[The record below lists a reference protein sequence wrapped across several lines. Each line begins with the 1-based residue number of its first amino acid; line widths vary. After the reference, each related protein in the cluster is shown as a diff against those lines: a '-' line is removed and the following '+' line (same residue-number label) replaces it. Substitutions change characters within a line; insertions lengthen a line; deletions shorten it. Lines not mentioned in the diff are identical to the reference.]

1 MPVRGAPR
9 EARQRVA
16 IEIADE
22 AVRPDSDVA
31 TRLRCVEQ
39 LRPGIEKLLEGSAV
53 RQGDVDGN
61 PWRER
66 TVRADI
72 GLGVENHD
80 DGRAIVEMGIEV
92 PPFIAAPFRADALT
106 ILKLRYFNGGDVKSL
121 VIGGT
126 IRQPKSVLAAM
137 HRYSLVRV
145 CVCMKLT
152 IASPSAP
159 TGPRELQLRHL
170 R

>member
-1 MPVRGAPR
+1 MTGLGTPSA
-9 EARQRVA
+9 ALSRQFDVDRYLLDGCRDVVV
-16 IEIADE
+16 IEIAE
-22 AVRPDSDVA
+22 AAVRPDPDVA
-31 TRLRCVEQ
+31 TGLRCVEQ
-39 LRPGIEKLLEGSAV
+39 LRPGVEKLLEGSAV

-121 VIGGT
+121 VICWT
-126 IRQPKSVLAAM
+126 DRQAKSVLSSM
-137 HRYSLVRV
+137 HW
-145 CVCMKLT
+145 
-152 IASPSAP
+152 
-159 TGPRELQLRHL
+159 
-170 R
+170 